1 MEKINNEKADVLK
14 RINPLFLKGIAH
26 RGLHNDKY
34 TENGMLA
41 FKNAIDNNVSFE
53 LDVHLTKDNDLIVCH
68 DSELKRTTGKEGII
82 EDLTVK
88 EIKDN
93 YKLLDGS
100 EIPTLKEVMELNDE
114 KVPMVIELKVYR
126 KNYKEL
132 SKRLIEELEN
142 VKDKK
147 NYMLI
152 SFDPRGLA
160 PMKKTG
166 IVRQLLVWKDKE
178 WTYCFRHLFESLD
191 LDYRMIEEKRV
202 QKYYKNHIVNVWT
215 IENVEQLKTV
225 SKFIDTVTFQ
235 YIDPKEVEEILKK

>member
-1 MEKINNEKADVLK
+1 MKKTDVIK

-26 RGLHNDKY
+26 RGLHNEKY

-41 FKNAIDNNVSFE
+41 FKNAIENNVSFE

-132 SKRLIEELEN
+132 SKRLIKELEN

-152 SFDPRGLA
+152 SFDPRGLV

-225 SKFIDTVTFQ
+225 SKYIDTATFQ

>member
-1 MEKINNEKADVLK
+1 MKKADVLK

-26 RGLHNDKY
+26 RGLHNEKY

-132 SKRLIEELEN
+132 SKRLIKELDN

-178 WTYCFRHLFESLD
+178 WTYCFSHLFESLD

-215 IENVEQLKTV
+215 IENAEQLKTV
-225 SKFIDTVTFQ
+225 SKFIDTATFQ

>member
-1 MEKINNEKADVLK
+1 MKKVDVLK
-14 RINPLFLKGIAH
+14 RVNPLFLKGIAH
-26 RGLHNDKY
+26 RGLHNEKY

-82 EDLTVK
+82 EDLTVE
-88 EIKDN
+88 EIKKN

-100 EIPTLKEVMELNDE
+100 EIPTLKEVMELNNE
-114 KVPMVIELKVYR
+114 QVPMVIELKVYR
-126 KNYKEL
+126 KNYKPL
-132 SKRLIEELEN
+132 SKRLIKELEN
-142 VKDKK
+142 IKDKK

-178 WTYCFRHLFESLD
+178 WTFCFRNFFESLD

-215 IENVEQLKTV
+215 IESIEQLKTV
-225 SKFIDTVTFQ
+225 SKYIDTATFQ
-235 YIDPKEVEEILKK
+235 YIAPKEVEEILKK

>member
-1 MEKINNEKADVLK
+1 MKKADVLK

>member
-1 MEKINNEKADVLK
+1 MKKADVLK

-132 SKRLIEELEN
+132 SKRLIKELDN

-178 WTYCFRHLFESLD
+178 WTYCFSHLFESLD

-215 IENVEQLKTV
+215 IENAEQLKTV
-225 SKFIDTVTFQ
+225 SKFIDTATFQ

>member
-1 MEKINNEKADVLK
+1 MKKVDVLK
-14 RINPLFLKGIAH
+14 RVNPLFLKGIAH
-26 RGLHNDKY
+26 RGLHNEKY

-82 EDLTVK
+82 EDLTVE
-88 EIKDN
+88 EIKKN
-93 YKLLDGS
+93 YMLLDGS
-100 EIPTLKEVMELNDE
+100 EIPTLKEVMELNNE
-114 KVPMVIELKVYR
+114 QVPMVIELKVYR
-126 KNYKEL
+126 KNYKPL
-132 SKRLIEELEN
+132 SKRLIKELEN
-142 VKDKK
+142 IKDKK

-152 SFDPRGLA
+152 SFDPRGLVQ
-160 PMKKTG
+160 MKKTG

-178 WTYCFRHLFESLD
+178 WTFCFRHFFESLD

-215 IENVEQLKTV
+215 IESIEQLKTV
-225 SKFIDTVTFQ
+225 SKYIDTATFQ
-235 YIDPKEVEEILKK
+235 YIAPKEVKEILKK

>member
-1 MEKINNEKADVLK
+1 MKKADVLK

-26 RGLHNDKY
+26 RGLHNEKY

-68 DSELKRTTGKEGII
+68 DSVLKRTTGKEGII

-100 EIPTLKEVMELNDE
+100 KIPTLKEVMELNDE

-132 SKRLIEELEN
+132 SKRLIKELEN

>member
-1 MEKINNEKADVLK
+1 MKKVDVLK
-14 RINPLFLKGIAH
+14 RVNPLFLKGIAH
-26 RGLHNDKY
+26 RGLHNEKY

-82 EDLTVK
+82 EDLTVE
-88 EIKDN
+88 EIKKN

-100 EIPTLKEVMELNDE
+100 EIPTLKEVMELNNE
-114 KVPMVIELKVYR
+114 QVPMVIELKVYR
-126 KNYKEL
+126 KNYKPL
-132 SKRLIEELEN
+132 SKRLIKELEN
-142 VKDKK
+142 IKDKK

-178 WTYCFRHLFESLD
+178 WTFCFRHFFESLD

-215 IENVEQLKTV
+215 IESIEQLKTV
-225 SKFIDTVTFQ
+225 SKYIDTATFQ
-235 YIDPKEVEEILKK
+235 YIEPKEVEEILKK

>member
-1 MEKINNEKADVLK
+1 MKKADVLK

-26 RGLHNDKY
+26 RGLHNEKY

-132 SKRLIEELEN
+132 SKRLIKELDN

-215 IENVEQLKTV
+215 IENAEQLKTV
-225 SKFIDTVTFQ
+225 SKFIDTATFQ

>member
-1 MEKINNEKADVLK
+1 MKKVDVLK
-14 RINPLFLKGIAH
+14 RVNPLFLKGIAH
-26 RGLHNDKY
+26 RGLHDEKY

-82 EDLTVK
+82 EELTVE
-88 EIKDN
+88 EIKRN

-100 EIPTLKEVMELNDE
+100 EIPTLKEVMELNNE
-114 KVPMVIELKVYR
+114 QVPMVIELKVYR
-126 KNYKEL
+126 KNYKPL
-132 SKRLIEELEN
+132 SKRLIKELEN
-142 VKDKK
+142 IKDKK

-152 SFDPRGLA
+152 SFDPRGLI

-178 WTYCFRHLFESLD
+178 WTFCFRHFFESLD

-202 QKYYKNHIVNVWT
+202 QKYYKNHIVNVRT
-215 IENVEQLKTV
+215 IESIEQLKTV
-225 SKFIDTVTFQ
+225 SKYIDTATFQ